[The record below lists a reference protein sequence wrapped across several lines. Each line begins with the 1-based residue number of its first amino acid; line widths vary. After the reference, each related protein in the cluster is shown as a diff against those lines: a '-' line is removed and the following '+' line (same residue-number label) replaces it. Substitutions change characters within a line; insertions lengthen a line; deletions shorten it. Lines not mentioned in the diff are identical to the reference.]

1 MAAPHSLSLEYQ
13 KATLRARM
21 LQRRRVGIDEA
32 LGAAL
37 RGRILQALGGLNV
50 QTIGAVWPM
59 GQEVDLRPIFPLLL
73 EKGYNVALPETPPK
87 GEPLLFRK
95 WLPDVAMKEGRFR
108 TLYPDSAVLV
118 PDLLLV
124 PLLAFDRRGYRLGYG
139 GGYYDRTLA
148 RLCVPA
154 FGFGAA
160 WQEVPVVPTGPYD
173 CPLRGIIT
181 ERDIIRSRLRGK
193 V

>member
-1 MAAPHSLSLEYQ
+1 MVAPHSLSLEYQ
-13 KATLRARM
+13 KTALRARM
-21 LQRRRVGIDEA
+21 LRQRDGGVDEA
-32 LGAAL
+32 LGVAL
-37 RGRILQALGGLNV
+37 RGRLLKALTGLKV

-59 GQEVDLRPIFPLLL
+59 GKEIDLRPMFPALLAM
-73 EKGYNVALPETPPK
+73 GYEVALPETPPK
-87 GEPLLFRK
+87 GEPLVFRK
-95 WLPDVAMKEGRFR
+95 WFPGVVMKEGRFR
-108 TLYPDSAVLV
+108 TLYPESDEIA

-160 WQEVPVVPTGPYD
+160 WQEVPVVPVGTYD
-173 CPLRGIIT
+173 YALKAIIT
-181 ERDIIRSRLRGK
+181 EREIIRPRLRGK
-193 V
+193 A